1 MISGDMGL
9 HWWCQTRANL
19 IDDELAALMVKAGC
33 EGISFGVESGDEDVL
48 RDSDKAVTLD
58 DIRHG
63 VRVCHNAGLP
73 VYGGFIIG
81 HPSDTVCSVVNSMLF
96 SVSSGLDYAGF
107 GLMMPFP
114 GTRVREQALL
124 DGGIVC
130 DDWARYYAGEVLY
143 VPPGLRGVDVRCLP
157 WRAHGRFLWSSGHR
171 LFLGLQGYCRMSGW
185 RSKADFVRRLCYGL
199 VFR

>member
-1 MISGDMGL
+1 M
-9 HWWCQTRANL
+9 
-19 IDDELAALMVKAGC
+19 DDELAVLMVKAGC

-63 VRVCHNAGLP
+63 VSVCHNAGLP

-124 DGGIVC
+124 DGGIVSFKEEPSIGGIDSNFASFELC
-130 DDWARYYAGEVLY
+130 CGRDLACYRRSFQFKCLGHMYGTTILGIY
-143 VPPGLRGVDVRCLP
+143 RGV
-157 WRAHGRFLWSSGHR
+157 SI
-171 LFLGLQGYCRMSGW
+171 
-185 RSKADFVRRLCYGL
+185 
-199 VFR
+199 